1 MAEKMIVV
9 ISSYLLMTFY
19 NLATIKKM
27 VLRDKIA
34 YGVTVFVTIYLCIEY
49 IGGFGMPFLH
59 DLASWLFKDFAH
71 RIIEYLD

>member
-19 NLATIKKM
+19 NLSKIKKM

-34 YGVTVFVTIYLCIEY
+34 YGVIVFVSIYLCIEY
-49 IGGFGMPFLH
+49 VGGFGMPFLH
-59 DLASWLFKDFAH
+59 DIASWLFKDFAH
-71 RIIEYLD
+71 HIIEYLD